1 MDEVKCLQDLFTLDE
16 DLNFD
21 ARYAD
26 DTTLIAAVFERLQ
39 LAADQLQ
46 ETCKKYGMK
55 IKTEKCKVISDS
67 TANLTI
73 ENKEIKI
80 VKEFKF

>member
-39 LAADQLQ
+39 LATDQLQ
-46 ETCKKYGMK
+46 ETCKKYEMK

-67 TANLTI
+67 TVNLNI
-73 ENKEIKI
+73 ENKEIEI